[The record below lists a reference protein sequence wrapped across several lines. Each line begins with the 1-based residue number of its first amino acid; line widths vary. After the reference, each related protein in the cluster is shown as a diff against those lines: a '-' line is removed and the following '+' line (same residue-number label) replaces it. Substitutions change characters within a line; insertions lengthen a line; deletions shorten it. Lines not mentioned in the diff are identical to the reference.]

1 MRIGNAM
8 DFDRELNWQIF
19 YTTVEGHNAQVIKL
33 CVSKFDPPPG
43 KAQLC
48 ELLQLVRLCLPM

>member
-19 YTTVEGHNAQVIKL
+19 YTTVEGHNAKVTKL
-33 CVSKFDPPPG
+33 CVSKFDPPPSPPA
-43 KAQLC
+43 KLIFVFKY
-48 ELLQLVRLCLPM
+48 L